1 MPRSKPPSP
10 IKPRFVRLSDR
21 QFMIF
26 KQLGGS
32 EWLREFL
39 EKKAP
44 MPNKYYEIFEKT
56 NVTNHNR
63 L

>member
-1 MPRSKPPSP
+1 MPRPKPSAPL
-10 IKPRFVRLSDR
+10 KPRFVRMSDK

-32 EWLREFL
+32 EWLRELL

-44 MPNKYYEIFEKT
+44 MPDKYYENKLKEANGT
-56 NVTNHNR
+56 DND
-63 L
+63 